1 MVSRISVWSR
11 FILAV
16 CLSFLVISSSLVVPP
31 PSAWA
36 ASAITIDSPA
46 SGGSLTWP
54 KMVLTGTYTGLYDI
68 KLSINGESQV
78 SVTMDDPDAD
88 DAGTWRFELDTRDYS
103 GVVRLR
109 ASGSDVQTRYGVWSQ
124 TLELQADPSRG
135 AAPQVIIESP
145 IEGNPLSGT
154 VPVTVAVYGDVPVI
168 SVQVRVNGGPWQ
180 HAIRHGKQYIYSWN
194 TKGLGDVTSSIEAKV
209 TDVRGRTGFSGT
221 TYATVGRGTHEQVT
235 VKPQDRAMWIWEP
248 EAYRLLLNPGSRT
261 VLNAF
266 AKDTATFGSDPVT
279 TLYLAVGPMADMDI
293 LADDPGKLR
302 NFIAWAHSQGYQVY
316 ACISGGT
323 TPPYMGAYTIYHD
336 KAVREME
343 RVLNYNIASA
353 SNERF
358 DGVNA
363 DIEPYISPDFKD
375 DYPSLQ
381 LQYLDMLQKMIDRR
395 NASGLNLPFG
405 PAIPKWFDSSAQAQ
419 NIVWKGS
426 AKWLSEHV
434 QDITDYIS
442 IMDYRDTADGS
453 AGIIAGAQ
461 GEIDYA
467 DSIGKPQS
475 VIIAVETLD
484 IANSGDPE
492 TITFR
497 EEGRTVME
505 AELDKVYAVY
515 GSRASFGG
523 IAMHHYDSLR
533 ALPSYW
539 GPGSVSWQPPA
550 DTKAPSLVHGLLK
563 AVAVDYQRTE
573 LSYGMASDNTDIDR
587 YVIYRGMTPWFTPGP
602 DQMAGESRSLTF
614 RDSGLLPD
622 TVYYYKV
629 AARDMKG
636 NIGPASM
643 PALVKTKT
651 TALKPMVLTGM
662 SITMKGSLAAV
673 TMQAVDKN
681 TGQPLANALI
691 EGRFQFA
698 GGKYT
703 GGRTDAKGMITL
715 TSETIPS
722 GRQVGFEPRRVTSPG
737 YYWAQAYDEPH
748 TVSLYPPR

>member
-1 MVSRISVWSR
+1 MLSRISACSR
-11 FILAV
+11 FVIAA
-16 CLSFLVISSSLVVPP
+16 CLSFLIIVSSMVAP
-31 PSAWA
+31 A
-36 ASAITIDSPA
+36 ASALAASSITIDTPA

-78 SVTMDDPDAD
+78 SVTVDDPDAD
-88 DAGTWRFELDTRDYS
+88 DAGTWRYELDTRDYS
-103 GVVRLR
+103 GIVRLR

-135 AAPQVIIESP
+135 AAPQVAIVSP
-145 IEGNPLSGT
+145 VEGNAVSGT
-154 VPVTVAVYGDVPVI
+154 VPVTVAVYGDMPVL

-180 HAIRHGKQYIYSWN
+180 HAIRHGKQYVFSWN
-194 TKGLGDVTSSIEAKV
+194 TKGLGDVTSSIEAKA
-209 TDVRGRTGFSGT
+209 TDVRGRTGFSST
-221 TYATVGRGTHEQVT
+221 IYATVGRGTHEQIT

-261 VLNAF
+261 VLDAF
-266 AKDTATFGSDPVT
+266 AKDTATFGSEPVT
-279 TLYLAVGPMADMDI
+279 TMYLAVGPMADMDI
-293 LADDPGKLR
+293 LADEPGKLR
-302 NFIAWAHSQGYQVY
+302 SFIAWAHSQGYQVY

-343 RVLNYNIASA
+343 RVLNYNIAS
-353 SNERF
+353 SRNERF
-358 DGVNA
+358 DGVNV

-375 DYPSLQ
+375 EYPSLQ
-381 LQYLDMLQKMIDRR
+381 LQYLDMLKKMIDRR
-395 NASGLNLPFG
+395 NATGLNLPFG

-419 NIVWKGS
+419 DIIWNGS
-426 AKWLSEHV
+426 SKWLSQHV
-434 QDITDYIS
+434 QDMADYIS

-467 DSIGKPQS
+467 DAIGKPHS
-475 VIIAVETLD
+475 VVIAVESLD

-505 AELDKVYAVY
+505 AELDKVYAAY
-515 GSRASFGG
+515 GGRASFGG

-533 ALPSYW
+533 SLPSYW
-539 GPGSVSWQPPA
+539 GPGSVTWQPPA
-550 DTKAPSLVHGLLK
+550 DTKEPSAIRGLLK
-563 AVAVDYQRTE
+563 VQAVDYQRAE
-573 LSYGMASDNTDIDR
+573 LSYGMASDDTDIDR
-587 YVIYRGMTPWFTPGP
+587 YVIYRGATPWFTPGP
-602 DQMAGESRSLTF
+602 DLVAGESRSLTF
-614 RDSGLLPD
+614 RDTGLLPD

-629 AARDMKG
+629 AARDVQGK
-636 NIGPASM
+636 IGPATGPM
-643 PALVKTKT
+643 LIKTKT
-651 TALKPMVLTGM
+651 TALKPMILTGM
-662 SITMKGSLAAV
+662 SMTMKGTAASV
-673 TMQAVDKN
+673 TMQVVDKN
-681 TGQPLANALI
+681 TRLPLADALV

-703 GGRTDAKGMITL
+703 GGRTDANGMITL
-715 TSETIPS
+715 ISEAIPI
-722 GRQVGFEPRRVTSPG
+722 GRLVGFEPRRVTSSG

-748 TVSLYPPR
+748 TVSLNPLR

>member
-1 MVSRISVWSR
+1 MLSRISAWRR
-11 FILAV
+11 FVITA
-16 CLSFLVISSSLVVPP
+16 CLSLLVVGSFMVVTPP
-31 PSAWA
+31 AALA
-36 ASAITIDSPA
+36 ASAVTIDSPA
-46 SGGSLTWP
+46 TGGKLTWP

-78 SVTMDDPDAD
+78 SVTMEDADSD
-88 DAGTWRFELDTRDYS
+88 DAGTWRYELDTRDYN

-109 ASGSDVQTRYGVWSQ
+109 ASGSDVQTRYSVWSSPM
-124 TLELQADPSRG
+124 ELKADSSRG
-135 AAPQVIIESP
+135 AAPHVVIVSP
-145 IEGNPLSGT
+145 QEGTSLSGT
-154 VPVTVAVYGDVPVI
+154 VPVTVAAYGDMPVV
-168 SVQVRVNGGPWQ
+168 SVQVRVNGGSWQ
-180 HAIRHGKQYIYSWN
+180 YAIRHGKQFIYSWN
-194 TKGLGDVTSSIEAKV
+194 TKGLGDVTSSIEAKA
-209 TDVRGRTGFSGT
+209 TDAKGRTGYSAT
-221 TYATVGRGTHEQVT
+221 IYATVGRGTHEQVT

-261 VLNAF
+261 VLDAF

-302 NFIAWAHSQGYQVY
+302 SFIAWAHSRGYQVY

-323 TPPYMGAYTIYHD
+323 TPPYMGAYAIYHD

-343 RVLNYNIASA
+343 RVLNYNLAS
-353 SNERF
+353 SRNERF

-375 DYPSLQ
+375 QYPSLQ

-419 NIVWKGS
+419 SITWNGS
-426 AKWLSEHV
+426 TKWLSQHV
-434 QDITDYIS
+434 QDMSDYIS

-467 DSIGKPQS
+467 DAIGKPHS
-475 VIIAVETLD
+475 VVIGVETLD

-515 GSRASFGG
+515 NNRASFGG

-533 ALPSYW
+533 FLPSHW
-539 GPGSVSWQPPA
+539 GPGSVTWQPPA
-550 DTKAPSLVHGLLK
+550 DTEAPSIVRGLPK
-563 AVAVDYQRTE
+563 AEATDYQKVE
-573 LSYGMASDNTDIDR
+573 LSYGMAGDNTDIDR
-587 YVIYRGMTPWFTPGP
+587 YLIYRGTTPWFTPGP
-602 DQMAGESRSLTF
+602 DQVAGESRSLTF
-614 RDSGLLPD
+614 RDIGLLPD

-629 AARDMKG
+629 AARDVQG
-636 NIGPASM
+636 NIGPASL
-643 PALVKTKT
+643 PAIVKTKT
-651 TALKPMVLTGM
+651 TNLKPMVLQGM
-662 SITMKGSLAAV
+662 SIVMKGSAASV
-673 TMQAVDKN
+673 TMQVVDKN
-681 TGQPLANALI
+681 TGQPLANALV
-691 EGRFQFA
+691 EGRFQYA

-703 GGRTDAKGMITL
+703 GGRTDANGRITL

-722 GRQVGFEPRRVTSPG
+722 GGQVGFEPRRVTFPG

-748 TVSLYPPR
+748 TASLYPLQ